1 MKETKV
7 YPSLLAADF
16 GHIADEVEM
25 INQSE
30 ADGLHLDIMD
40 GEFVPN
46 ITFGLPILDYV
57 TKHLKKKVDVH
68 LMIVNPDKF
77 IDFSCELGIDLMTVH
92 YEACIHLHRTIQKI
106 KATGMK
112 AGVALNPGT
121 PICMLRDVIE
131 YLDVV
136 MIMSVNPGF
145 GGQTFIDHTITK
157 IHELK
162 QLIAETGSK
171 ALIEV
176 DGGVNA
182 ETGKRLVDAGA
193 DMLVAGS
200 YVFGSPN
207 PLERISLL
215 KKL

>member
-77 IDFSCELGIDLMTVH
+77 IDFSRELGIDLMTVH

-106 KATGMK
+106 KAAGMK

-145 GGQTFIDHTITK
+145 GGQTFIDHTIVK
-157 IHELK
+157 IQELK